1 MNDSKDMKNPRSEA
15 RSGLSR
21 KISSVNW
28 NQVYYFQL
36 VASLG
41 SIKQASEVV
50 GLSPS
55 TVSEH
60 IATLEEQL
68 QVKLFDRNG
77 RKLDLTEQ
85 GQKLHWHAKS
95 MFENGER
102 LLETVSPVHV
112 GTYPVGIGI
121 VPGAQM
127 AIAYKW
133 AGDFIERFGPRDVHL
148 RHTTMDEIA
157 VEILTGKIDFGF
169 ANSALKNSNLESRL
183 ISSSQVRFYVAE
195 ESSFSSLA
203 PTLAKLPLL
212 ICRSDSFS
220 DALLEKAL
228 QESDLFP
235 SSVVTSDYPSVL
247 LDLCRRGL
255 GVGAFSEE
263 VIKKLT
269 GEGLKSLRLPP
280 ELPKIE
286 SNTYLI
292 WPKDA
297 ASSLAVQQL
306 KQLIK

>member
-1 MNDSKDMKNPRSEA
+1 MKNLRTET

-21 KISSVNW
+21 KISAVNW

-148 RHTTMDEIA
+148 RHTTMDEIEG
-157 VEILTGKIDFGF
+157 EILSGKIDFGF

-183 ISSSQVRFYVAE
+183 ISSSQVRFYVSE

-203 PTLAKLPLL
+203 STLAKLPLL

-263 VIKKLT
+263 VIKKLS
-269 GEGLKSLRLPP
+269 GEGLKALRLPP

-297 ASSLAVQQL
+297 ANSLAVQQL